1 MLIKENK
8 EEVKN
13 LIIEANKYI
22 DDFIEEETKT
32 PTINETIKKY
42 LISDE
47 HSVARWVLI
56 SSFLTILTLIN
67 AVTIENL
74 FIIPMYWILIGI
86 IELTYRK

>member
-8 EEVKN
+8 EEVKS

-47 HSVARWVLI
+47 HSVARWILI
-56 SSFLTILTLIN
+56 SSLLTILTLIN

>member
-22 DDFIEEETKT
+22 DDFIEEETRT
-32 PTINETIKKY
+32 PTLNETIKKY

-47 HSVARWVLI
+47 HSVARWISI